1 MKEDYLGW
9 GIFDSTIVPGNV
21 GELFHKRLDDIIN
34 AKDPKAGD
42 VNPDYNPFKKSDRIQ
57 DTIDRR
63 SVFDKLTETI
73 RKEMEKAQVQKE
85 IENKPLVEPD
95 DTIKV
100 RKITNGYIIEVD
112 YEEVFVTNKND
123 IIKYLK

>member
-1 MKEDYLGW
+1 MGEDYLGW
-9 GIFDSTIVPGNV
+9 GVFDSPNLYELNKFKV
-21 GELFHKRLDDIIN
+21 GDLYPN
-34 AKDPKAGD
+34 YDPFRKIE
-42 VNPDYNPFKKSDRIQ
+42 IQ
-57 DTIDRR
+57 KDTIDRR